1 MKKEIFTDKQLKV
14 LELYVQLEITKFSTK
29 KKNLYSEI
37 QKRTK
42 YNLNTITSWIRRY
55 LEKYKEI
62 RKEIQEEKNAK
73 ISNFEGLTEKQ
84 TKYVMFRMCGFSK
97 EEAKLEAGYSEKTK
111 AANIEKN
118 PKIIG
123 TIVEL
128 REKLKDDVRY
138 GVMANLNALVTIRD
152 EGIKGVERVEYT
164 DSSTPDGHSII
175 KTVVKEKQFIASAT
189 ATRIINEMLGYK
201 LTDELK
207 LEEAKKK
214 EKAGQLVLIESG
226 TVRRFSELR
235 VRRAQKTSILGK
247 ISSLPKNNLYTRGG
261 KMQQVLAT
269 ENRIAKLFQF
279 SERKVRDYFKAARIA
294 PGKYDLLQVIEIF
307 VEKNSGKDE
316 TAELK
321 RADKDLKEYK
331 LQILK
336 KEYHHE
342 SDVVRIVSN
351 MNYNF
356 KSKLMAIPSKIS
368 VQLLNKNNQLE
379 IEDILKKAVINVLEE
394 LVDYKYEESEF
405 GEDEDTGETYN
416 KID

>member
-1 MKKEIFTDKQLKV
+1 MKKETFTDKQLKV
-14 LELYVQLEITKFSTK
+14 LELYIQLEITKFSTK

-55 LEKYKEI
+55 LENYKEI

-84 TKYVMFRMCGFSK
+84 TKYLMFRMCGFSK

-123 TIVEL
+123 TLVEL

-152 EGIKGVERVEYT
+152 EGIKGVETVEYT

-175 KTVVKEKQFIASAT
+175 KTVRKEKQFIASAT

-214 EKAGQLVLIESG
+214 EKAGQLVLIE
-226 TVRRFSELR
+226 
-235 VRRAQKTSILGK
+235 
-247 ISSLPKNNLYTRGG
+247 
-261 KMQQVLAT
+261 
-269 ENRIAKLFQF
+269 
-279 SERKVRDYFKAARIA
+279 
-294 PGKYDLLQVIEIF
+294 
-307 VEKNSGKDE
+307 
-316 TAELK
+316 
-321 RADKDLKEYK
+321 
-331 LQILK
+331 
-336 KEYHHE
+336 
-342 SDVVRIVSN
+342 
-351 MNYNF
+351 
-356 KSKLMAIPSKIS
+356 
-368 VQLLNKNNQLE
+368 
-379 IEDILKKAVINVLEE
+379 
-394 LVDYKYEESEF
+394 
-405 GEDEDTGETYN
+405 
-416 KID
+416 

>member
-29 KKNLYSEI
+29 KKKLYSEI

-123 TIVEL
+123 TLVEL

-214 EKAGQLVLIESG
+214 EKAGQLVLIE
-226 TVRRFSELR
+226 
-235 VRRAQKTSILGK
+235 
-247 ISSLPKNNLYTRGG
+247 
-261 KMQQVLAT
+261 
-269 ENRIAKLFQF
+269 
-279 SERKVRDYFKAARIA
+279 
-294 PGKYDLLQVIEIF
+294 
-307 VEKNSGKDE
+307 
-316 TAELK
+316 
-321 RADKDLKEYK
+321 
-331 LQILK
+331 
-336 KEYHHE
+336 
-342 SDVVRIVSN
+342 
-351 MNYNF
+351 
-356 KSKLMAIPSKIS
+356 
-368 VQLLNKNNQLE
+368 
-379 IEDILKKAVINVLEE
+379 
-394 LVDYKYEESEF
+394 
-405 GEDEDTGETYN
+405 
-416 KID
+416 

>member
-1 MKKEIFTDKQLKV
+1 MKKEKFTDKQLKV
-14 LELYVQLEITKFSTK
+14 LELYIQLEITKFSTK

-55 LEKYKEI
+55 LENYKEI
-62 RKEIQEEKNAK
+62 REEIQEEKNAK

-84 TKYVMFRMCGFSK
+84 TKYLMFRMCGFSK

-123 TIVEL
+123 TLVEL

-152 EGIKGVERVEYT
+152 EGIKGVETVEYT

-175 KTVVKEKQFIASAT
+175 KTVRKEKQFIASAT

-214 EKAGQLVLIESG
+214 EKAGQLVLIE
-226 TVRRFSELR
+226 
-235 VRRAQKTSILGK
+235 
-247 ISSLPKNNLYTRGG
+247 
-261 KMQQVLAT
+261 
-269 ENRIAKLFQF
+269 
-279 SERKVRDYFKAARIA
+279 
-294 PGKYDLLQVIEIF
+294 
-307 VEKNSGKDE
+307 
-316 TAELK
+316 
-321 RADKDLKEYK
+321 
-331 LQILK
+331 
-336 KEYHHE
+336 
-342 SDVVRIVSN
+342 
-351 MNYNF
+351 
-356 KSKLMAIPSKIS
+356 
-368 VQLLNKNNQLE
+368 
-379 IEDILKKAVINVLEE
+379 
-394 LVDYKYEESEF
+394 
-405 GEDEDTGETYN
+405 
-416 KID
+416 

>member
-1 MKKEIFTDKQLKV
+1 MKKETFSKEQLTV
-14 LELYVQLEITKFSTK
+14 MEIYIELELTKFSTK
-29 KKNLYSEI
+29 KKDLYSEI

-55 LEKYKEI
+55 LENYKEI

-123 TIVEL
+123 TLVEL

-214 EKAGQLVLIESG
+214 EKAGQLVLIE
-226 TVRRFSELR
+226 
-235 VRRAQKTSILGK
+235 
-247 ISSLPKNNLYTRGG
+247 
-261 KMQQVLAT
+261 
-269 ENRIAKLFQF
+269 
-279 SERKVRDYFKAARIA
+279 
-294 PGKYDLLQVIEIF
+294 
-307 VEKNSGKDE
+307 
-316 TAELK
+316 
-321 RADKDLKEYK
+321 
-331 LQILK
+331 
-336 KEYHHE
+336 
-342 SDVVRIVSN
+342 
-351 MNYNF
+351 
-356 KSKLMAIPSKIS
+356 
-368 VQLLNKNNQLE
+368 
-379 IEDILKKAVINVLEE
+379 
-394 LVDYKYEESEF
+394 
-405 GEDEDTGETYN
+405 
-416 KID
+416 

>member
-55 LEKYKEI
+55 LENYKEI

-123 TIVEL
+123 TLVEL

-164 DSSTPDGHSII
+164 DSSSPDGHSII

-214 EKAGQLVLIESG
+214 EKAGQLVLIE
-226 TVRRFSELR
+226 
-235 VRRAQKTSILGK
+235 
-247 ISSLPKNNLYTRGG
+247 
-261 KMQQVLAT
+261 
-269 ENRIAKLFQF
+269 
-279 SERKVRDYFKAARIA
+279 
-294 PGKYDLLQVIEIF
+294 
-307 VEKNSGKDE
+307 
-316 TAELK
+316 
-321 RADKDLKEYK
+321 
-331 LQILK
+331 
-336 KEYHHE
+336 
-342 SDVVRIVSN
+342 
-351 MNYNF
+351 
-356 KSKLMAIPSKIS
+356 
-368 VQLLNKNNQLE
+368 
-379 IEDILKKAVINVLEE
+379 
-394 LVDYKYEESEF
+394 
-405 GEDEDTGETYN
+405 
-416 KID
+416 

>member
-1 MKKEIFTDKQLKV
+1 MKKEKFTDKQLKV
-14 LELYVQLEITKFSTK
+14 LELYIQLEITKFSTK

-55 LEKYKEI
+55 LENYKEI

-84 TKYVMFRMCGFSK
+84 TKYLMFRMCGFSK

-123 TIVEL
+123 TLVEL

-152 EGIKGVERVEYT
+152 EGIKGVETVEYT

-175 KTVVKEKQFIASAT
+175 KTVRKEKQFIASAT

-214 EKAGQLVLIESG
+214 EKAGQLVLIE
-226 TVRRFSELR
+226 
-235 VRRAQKTSILGK
+235 
-247 ISSLPKNNLYTRGG
+247 
-261 KMQQVLAT
+261 
-269 ENRIAKLFQF
+269 
-279 SERKVRDYFKAARIA
+279 
-294 PGKYDLLQVIEIF
+294 
-307 VEKNSGKDE
+307 
-316 TAELK
+316 
-321 RADKDLKEYK
+321 
-331 LQILK
+331 
-336 KEYHHE
+336 
-342 SDVVRIVSN
+342 
-351 MNYNF
+351 
-356 KSKLMAIPSKIS
+356 
-368 VQLLNKNNQLE
+368 
-379 IEDILKKAVINVLEE
+379 
-394 LVDYKYEESEF
+394 
-405 GEDEDTGETYN
+405 
-416 KID
+416 

>member
-123 TIVEL
+123 TLVEL

-189 ATRIINEMLGYK
+189 ATKIINEMLGYK

-214 EKAGQLVLIESG
+214 EKAGQLVLIE
-226 TVRRFSELR
+226 
-235 VRRAQKTSILGK
+235 
-247 ISSLPKNNLYTRGG
+247 
-261 KMQQVLAT
+261 
-269 ENRIAKLFQF
+269 
-279 SERKVRDYFKAARIA
+279 
-294 PGKYDLLQVIEIF
+294 
-307 VEKNSGKDE
+307 
-316 TAELK
+316 
-321 RADKDLKEYK
+321 
-331 LQILK
+331 
-336 KEYHHE
+336 
-342 SDVVRIVSN
+342 
-351 MNYNF
+351 
-356 KSKLMAIPSKIS
+356 
-368 VQLLNKNNQLE
+368 
-379 IEDILKKAVINVLEE
+379 
-394 LVDYKYEESEF
+394 
-405 GEDEDTGETYN
+405 
-416 KID
+416 

>member
-1 MKKEIFTDKQLKV
+1 MKKETFSNEQLTV
-14 LELYVQLEITKFSTK
+14 MEIYIELELTKFSTK
-29 KKNLYSEI
+29 KKDLYSEI

-55 LEKYKEI
+55 LEKYKKI
-62 RKEIQEEKNAK
+62 REELQEEKNAK

-123 TIVEL
+123 TLVEL

-214 EKAGQLVLIESG
+214 EKAGQLILIE
-226 TVRRFSELR
+226 
-235 VRRAQKTSILGK
+235 
-247 ISSLPKNNLYTRGG
+247 
-261 KMQQVLAT
+261 
-269 ENRIAKLFQF
+269 
-279 SERKVRDYFKAARIA
+279 
-294 PGKYDLLQVIEIF
+294 
-307 VEKNSGKDE
+307 
-316 TAELK
+316 
-321 RADKDLKEYK
+321 
-331 LQILK
+331 
-336 KEYHHE
+336 
-342 SDVVRIVSN
+342 
-351 MNYNF
+351 
-356 KSKLMAIPSKIS
+356 
-368 VQLLNKNNQLE
+368 
-379 IEDILKKAVINVLEE
+379 
-394 LVDYKYEESEF
+394 
-405 GEDEDTGETYN
+405 
-416 KID
+416 

>member
-29 KKNLYSEI
+29 KKSLYSEI

-214 EKAGQLVLIESG
+214 EKAGQLVLIE
-226 TVRRFSELR
+226 
-235 VRRAQKTSILGK
+235 
-247 ISSLPKNNLYTRGG
+247 
-261 KMQQVLAT
+261 
-269 ENRIAKLFQF
+269 
-279 SERKVRDYFKAARIA
+279 
-294 PGKYDLLQVIEIF
+294 
-307 VEKNSGKDE
+307 
-316 TAELK
+316 
-321 RADKDLKEYK
+321 
-331 LQILK
+331 
-336 KEYHHE
+336 
-342 SDVVRIVSN
+342 
-351 MNYNF
+351 
-356 KSKLMAIPSKIS
+356 
-368 VQLLNKNNQLE
+368 
-379 IEDILKKAVINVLEE
+379 
-394 LVDYKYEESEF
+394 
-405 GEDEDTGETYN
+405 
-416 KID
+416 

>member
-1 MKKEIFTDKQLKV
+1 MSKSDNFNEKQLKV
-14 LELYVQLEITKFSTK
+14 LEIYVELELIKYSK
-29 KKNLYSEI
+29 KKKDFYDEI

-123 TIVEL
+123 TLVEL

-214 EKAGQLVLIESG
+214 EKAGQLVLIE
-226 TVRRFSELR
+226 
-235 VRRAQKTSILGK
+235 
-247 ISSLPKNNLYTRGG
+247 
-261 KMQQVLAT
+261 
-269 ENRIAKLFQF
+269 
-279 SERKVRDYFKAARIA
+279 
-294 PGKYDLLQVIEIF
+294 
-307 VEKNSGKDE
+307 
-316 TAELK
+316 
-321 RADKDLKEYK
+321 
-331 LQILK
+331 
-336 KEYHHE
+336 
-342 SDVVRIVSN
+342 
-351 MNYNF
+351 
-356 KSKLMAIPSKIS
+356 
-368 VQLLNKNNQLE
+368 
-379 IEDILKKAVINVLEE
+379 
-394 LVDYKYEESEF
+394 
-405 GEDEDTGETYN
+405 
-416 KID
+416 

>member
-123 TIVEL
+123 TLVEL

-189 ATRIINEMLGYK
+189 AIRIINEMLGYK

-214 EKAGQLVLIESG
+214 EKAGQLVLIE
-226 TVRRFSELR
+226 
-235 VRRAQKTSILGK
+235 
-247 ISSLPKNNLYTRGG
+247 
-261 KMQQVLAT
+261 
-269 ENRIAKLFQF
+269 
-279 SERKVRDYFKAARIA
+279 
-294 PGKYDLLQVIEIF
+294 
-307 VEKNSGKDE
+307 
-316 TAELK
+316 
-321 RADKDLKEYK
+321 
-331 LQILK
+331 
-336 KEYHHE
+336 
-342 SDVVRIVSN
+342 
-351 MNYNF
+351 
-356 KSKLMAIPSKIS
+356 
-368 VQLLNKNNQLE
+368 
-379 IEDILKKAVINVLEE
+379 
-394 LVDYKYEESEF
+394 
-405 GEDEDTGETYN
+405 
-416 KID
+416 

>member
-123 TIVEL
+123 TLVEL

-138 GVMANLNALVTIRD
+138 GVMANLNALVMIRD

-214 EKAGQLVLIESG
+214 EKAGQLVLIE
-226 TVRRFSELR
+226 
-235 VRRAQKTSILGK
+235 
-247 ISSLPKNNLYTRGG
+247 
-261 KMQQVLAT
+261 
-269 ENRIAKLFQF
+269 
-279 SERKVRDYFKAARIA
+279 
-294 PGKYDLLQVIEIF
+294 
-307 VEKNSGKDE
+307 
-316 TAELK
+316 
-321 RADKDLKEYK
+321 
-331 LQILK
+331 
-336 KEYHHE
+336 
-342 SDVVRIVSN
+342 
-351 MNYNF
+351 
-356 KSKLMAIPSKIS
+356 
-368 VQLLNKNNQLE
+368 
-379 IEDILKKAVINVLEE
+379 
-394 LVDYKYEESEF
+394 
-405 GEDEDTGETYN
+405 
-416 KID
+416 

>member
-1 MKKEIFTDKQLKV
+1 MKKEKFTDKQLKV
-14 LELYVQLEITKFSTK
+14 LELYIQLEITKFSTK

-55 LEKYKEI
+55 LENYKEI

-84 TKYVMFRMCGFSK
+84 TKYLMFRMCGFSK
-97 EEAKLEAGYSEKTK
+97 EEAKLKAGYSEKTK

-123 TIVEL
+123 TLVEL

-152 EGIKGVERVEYT
+152 EGIKGVETVEYT

-175 KTVVKEKQFIASAT
+175 KTVRKEKQFIASAT

-214 EKAGQLVLIESG
+214 EKVGQLVLIE
-226 TVRRFSELR
+226 
-235 VRRAQKTSILGK
+235 
-247 ISSLPKNNLYTRGG
+247 
-261 KMQQVLAT
+261 
-269 ENRIAKLFQF
+269 
-279 SERKVRDYFKAARIA
+279 
-294 PGKYDLLQVIEIF
+294 
-307 VEKNSGKDE
+307 
-316 TAELK
+316 
-321 RADKDLKEYK
+321 
-331 LQILK
+331 
-336 KEYHHE
+336 
-342 SDVVRIVSN
+342 
-351 MNYNF
+351 
-356 KSKLMAIPSKIS
+356 
-368 VQLLNKNNQLE
+368 
-379 IEDILKKAVINVLEE
+379 
-394 LVDYKYEESEF
+394 
-405 GEDEDTGETYN
+405 
-416 KID
+416 

>member
-1 MKKEIFTDKQLKV
+1 MKQEVFTDKQLKV

-214 EKAGQLVLIESG
+214 EKAGQLVLIE
-226 TVRRFSELR
+226 
-235 VRRAQKTSILGK
+235 
-247 ISSLPKNNLYTRGG
+247 
-261 KMQQVLAT
+261 
-269 ENRIAKLFQF
+269 
-279 SERKVRDYFKAARIA
+279 
-294 PGKYDLLQVIEIF
+294 
-307 VEKNSGKDE
+307 
-316 TAELK
+316 
-321 RADKDLKEYK
+321 
-331 LQILK
+331 
-336 KEYHHE
+336 
-342 SDVVRIVSN
+342 
-351 MNYNF
+351 
-356 KSKLMAIPSKIS
+356 
-368 VQLLNKNNQLE
+368 
-379 IEDILKKAVINVLEE
+379 
-394 LVDYKYEESEF
+394 
-405 GEDEDTGETYN
+405 
-416 KID
+416 

>member
-123 TIVEL
+123 TLVEL

-214 EKAGQLVLIESG
+214 EKEKQLVL
-226 TVRRFSELR
+226 
-235 VRRAQKTSILGK
+235 
-247 ISSLPKNNLYTRGG
+247 
-261 KMQQVLAT
+261 
-269 ENRIAKLFQF
+269 
-279 SERKVRDYFKAARIA
+279 
-294 PGKYDLLQVIEIF
+294 
-307 VEKNSGKDE
+307 
-316 TAELK
+316 
-321 RADKDLKEYK
+321 
-331 LQILK
+331 
-336 KEYHHE
+336 
-342 SDVVRIVSN
+342 
-351 MNYNF
+351 
-356 KSKLMAIPSKIS
+356 
-368 VQLLNKNNQLE
+368 LE
-379 IEDILKKAVINVLEE
+379 
-394 LVDYKYEESEF
+394 
-405 GEDEDTGETYN
+405 
-416 KID
+416 

>member
-84 TKYVMFRMCGFSK
+84 TKYLMFRMCGFSK
-97 EEAKLEAGYSEKTK
+97 EEAKLKAGYSEKTK

-123 TIVEL
+123 TLVEL

-138 GVMANLNALVTIRD
+138 GVMANLNALVTSRD
-152 EGIKGVERVEYT
+152 EGIKGVETVEYT

-175 KTVVKEKQFIASAT
+175 KTVRKEKQFIASAT

-214 EKAGQLVLIESG
+214 EKAGQLVLIE
-226 TVRRFSELR
+226 
-235 VRRAQKTSILGK
+235 
-247 ISSLPKNNLYTRGG
+247 
-261 KMQQVLAT
+261 
-269 ENRIAKLFQF
+269 
-279 SERKVRDYFKAARIA
+279 
-294 PGKYDLLQVIEIF
+294 
-307 VEKNSGKDE
+307 
-316 TAELK
+316 
-321 RADKDLKEYK
+321 
-331 LQILK
+331 
-336 KEYHHE
+336 
-342 SDVVRIVSN
+342 
-351 MNYNF
+351 
-356 KSKLMAIPSKIS
+356 
-368 VQLLNKNNQLE
+368 
-379 IEDILKKAVINVLEE
+379 
-394 LVDYKYEESEF
+394 
-405 GEDEDTGETYN
+405 
-416 KID
+416 

>member
-1 MKKEIFTDKQLKV
+1 MKKEIFTDKQLKI

-214 EKAGQLVLIESG
+214 EKAGQLVLIE
-226 TVRRFSELR
+226 
-235 VRRAQKTSILGK
+235 
-247 ISSLPKNNLYTRGG
+247 
-261 KMQQVLAT
+261 
-269 ENRIAKLFQF
+269 
-279 SERKVRDYFKAARIA
+279 
-294 PGKYDLLQVIEIF
+294 
-307 VEKNSGKDE
+307 
-316 TAELK
+316 
-321 RADKDLKEYK
+321 
-331 LQILK
+331 
-336 KEYHHE
+336 
-342 SDVVRIVSN
+342 
-351 MNYNF
+351 
-356 KSKLMAIPSKIS
+356 
-368 VQLLNKNNQLE
+368 
-379 IEDILKKAVINVLEE
+379 
-394 LVDYKYEESEF
+394 
-405 GEDEDTGETYN
+405 
-416 KID
+416 

>member
-175 KTVVKEKQFIASAT
+175 KTVIKEKQFIASAT

-214 EKAGQLVLIESG
+214 EKAGQLVLIE
-226 TVRRFSELR
+226 
-235 VRRAQKTSILGK
+235 
-247 ISSLPKNNLYTRGG
+247 
-261 KMQQVLAT
+261 
-269 ENRIAKLFQF
+269 
-279 SERKVRDYFKAARIA
+279 
-294 PGKYDLLQVIEIF
+294 
-307 VEKNSGKDE
+307 
-316 TAELK
+316 
-321 RADKDLKEYK
+321 
-331 LQILK
+331 
-336 KEYHHE
+336 
-342 SDVVRIVSN
+342 
-351 MNYNF
+351 
-356 KSKLMAIPSKIS
+356 
-368 VQLLNKNNQLE
+368 
-379 IEDILKKAVINVLEE
+379 
-394 LVDYKYEESEF
+394 
-405 GEDEDTGETYN
+405 
-416 KID
+416 

>member
-164 DSSTPDGHSII
+164 DSSTPDGH
-175 KTVVKEKQFIASAT
+175 
-189 ATRIINEMLGYK
+189 
-201 LTDELK
+201 
-207 LEEAKKK
+207 
-214 EKAGQLVLIESG
+214 
-226 TVRRFSELR
+226 
-235 VRRAQKTSILGK
+235 
-247 ISSLPKNNLYTRGG
+247 
-261 KMQQVLAT
+261 
-269 ENRIAKLFQF
+269 
-279 SERKVRDYFKAARIA
+279 
-294 PGKYDLLQVIEIF
+294 
-307 VEKNSGKDE
+307 
-316 TAELK
+316 
-321 RADKDLKEYK
+321 
-331 LQILK
+331 
-336 KEYHHE
+336 
-342 SDVVRIVSN
+342 
-351 MNYNF
+351 
-356 KSKLMAIPSKIS
+356 
-368 VQLLNKNNQLE
+368 
-379 IEDILKKAVINVLEE
+379 
-394 LVDYKYEESEF
+394 
-405 GEDEDTGETYN
+405 
-416 KID
+416 

>member
-1 MKKEIFTDKQLKV
+1 MKKEKFTDKQLKV

-55 LEKYKEI
+55 SEKYKEI

-123 TIVEL
+123 TLVEL

-214 EKAGQLVLIESG
+214 EKAGQLVLIE
-226 TVRRFSELR
+226 
-235 VRRAQKTSILGK
+235 
-247 ISSLPKNNLYTRGG
+247 
-261 KMQQVLAT
+261 
-269 ENRIAKLFQF
+269 
-279 SERKVRDYFKAARIA
+279 
-294 PGKYDLLQVIEIF
+294 
-307 VEKNSGKDE
+307 
-316 TAELK
+316 
-321 RADKDLKEYK
+321 
-331 LQILK
+331 
-336 KEYHHE
+336 
-342 SDVVRIVSN
+342 
-351 MNYNF
+351 
-356 KSKLMAIPSKIS
+356 
-368 VQLLNKNNQLE
+368 
-379 IEDILKKAVINVLEE
+379 
-394 LVDYKYEESEF
+394 
-405 GEDEDTGETYN
+405 
-416 KID
+416 

>member
-118 PKIIG
+118 PKIIV
-123 TIVEL
+123 TLVEL

-214 EKAGQLVLIESG
+214 EKAGQLVLIE
-226 TVRRFSELR
+226 
-235 VRRAQKTSILGK
+235 
-247 ISSLPKNNLYTRGG
+247 
-261 KMQQVLAT
+261 
-269 ENRIAKLFQF
+269 
-279 SERKVRDYFKAARIA
+279 
-294 PGKYDLLQVIEIF
+294 
-307 VEKNSGKDE
+307 
-316 TAELK
+316 
-321 RADKDLKEYK
+321 
-331 LQILK
+331 
-336 KEYHHE
+336 
-342 SDVVRIVSN
+342 
-351 MNYNF
+351 
-356 KSKLMAIPSKIS
+356 
-368 VQLLNKNNQLE
+368 
-379 IEDILKKAVINVLEE
+379 
-394 LVDYKYEESEF
+394 
-405 GEDEDTGETYN
+405 
-416 KID
+416 

>member
-1 MKKEIFTDKQLKV
+1 MKKEKFTDKQLKV

-123 TIVEL
+123 TLVEL

-214 EKAGQLVLIESG
+214 EKAGQLVLIE
-226 TVRRFSELR
+226 
-235 VRRAQKTSILGK
+235 
-247 ISSLPKNNLYTRGG
+247 
-261 KMQQVLAT
+261 
-269 ENRIAKLFQF
+269 
-279 SERKVRDYFKAARIA
+279 
-294 PGKYDLLQVIEIF
+294 
-307 VEKNSGKDE
+307 
-316 TAELK
+316 
-321 RADKDLKEYK
+321 
-331 LQILK
+331 
-336 KEYHHE
+336 
-342 SDVVRIVSN
+342 
-351 MNYNF
+351 
-356 KSKLMAIPSKIS
+356 
-368 VQLLNKNNQLE
+368 
-379 IEDILKKAVINVLEE
+379 
-394 LVDYKYEESEF
+394 
-405 GEDEDTGETYN
+405 
-416 KID
+416 

>member
-123 TIVEL
+123 TLVEL

-214 EKAGQLVLIESG
+214 EKAGQLVLIE
-226 TVRRFSELR
+226 
-235 VRRAQKTSILGK
+235 
-247 ISSLPKNNLYTRGG
+247 
-261 KMQQVLAT
+261 
-269 ENRIAKLFQF
+269 
-279 SERKVRDYFKAARIA
+279 
-294 PGKYDLLQVIEIF
+294 
-307 VEKNSGKDE
+307 
-316 TAELK
+316 
-321 RADKDLKEYK
+321 
-331 LQILK
+331 
-336 KEYHHE
+336 
-342 SDVVRIVSN
+342 
-351 MNYNF
+351 
-356 KSKLMAIPSKIS
+356 
-368 VQLLNKNNQLE
+368 
-379 IEDILKKAVINVLEE
+379 
-394 LVDYKYEESEF
+394 
-405 GEDEDTGETYN
+405 
-416 KID
+416 

>member
-1 MKKEIFTDKQLKV
+1 MKKEIFTDKQLKI

-123 TIVEL
+123 TLVEL

-175 KTVVKEKQFIASAT
+175 KAVVKEKQFIASAT

-214 EKAGQLVLIESG
+214 EKAGQLVLIE
-226 TVRRFSELR
+226 
-235 VRRAQKTSILGK
+235 
-247 ISSLPKNNLYTRGG
+247 
-261 KMQQVLAT
+261 
-269 ENRIAKLFQF
+269 
-279 SERKVRDYFKAARIA
+279 
-294 PGKYDLLQVIEIF
+294 
-307 VEKNSGKDE
+307 
-316 TAELK
+316 
-321 RADKDLKEYK
+321 
-331 LQILK
+331 
-336 KEYHHE
+336 
-342 SDVVRIVSN
+342 
-351 MNYNF
+351 
-356 KSKLMAIPSKIS
+356 
-368 VQLLNKNNQLE
+368 
-379 IEDILKKAVINVLEE
+379 
-394 LVDYKYEESEF
+394 
-405 GEDEDTGETYN
+405 
-416 KID
+416 

>member
-1 MKKEIFTDKQLKV
+1 MKKEKFTDKQLKV
-14 LELYVQLEITKFSTK
+14 LELYIQLEITKFSTK

-55 LEKYKEI
+55 LENYKEI

-84 TKYVMFRMCGFSK
+84 TKYLMFRMCGFSK
-97 EEAKLEAGYSEKTK
+97 EEAKLKAGYSEKTK

-123 TIVEL
+123 TLVEL

-152 EGIKGVERVEYT
+152 EGIKGVETVEYT

-175 KTVVKEKQFIASAT
+175 KTVRKEKQFIASAT

-214 EKAGQLVLIESG
+214 EKARQLVLIE
-226 TVRRFSELR
+226 
-235 VRRAQKTSILGK
+235 
-247 ISSLPKNNLYTRGG
+247 
-261 KMQQVLAT
+261 
-269 ENRIAKLFQF
+269 
-279 SERKVRDYFKAARIA
+279 
-294 PGKYDLLQVIEIF
+294 
-307 VEKNSGKDE
+307 
-316 TAELK
+316 
-321 RADKDLKEYK
+321 
-331 LQILK
+331 
-336 KEYHHE
+336 
-342 SDVVRIVSN
+342 
-351 MNYNF
+351 
-356 KSKLMAIPSKIS
+356 
-368 VQLLNKNNQLE
+368 
-379 IEDILKKAVINVLEE
+379 
-394 LVDYKYEESEF
+394 
-405 GEDEDTGETYN
+405 
-416 KID
+416 

>member
-14 LELYVQLEITKFSTK
+14 LELYIQLEITKFSTK

-123 TIVEL
+123 TLVEL

-189 ATRIINEMLGYK
+189 ATRIINEMLGYR

-214 EKAGQLVLIESG
+214 EKAGQLVLIE
-226 TVRRFSELR
+226 
-235 VRRAQKTSILGK
+235 
-247 ISSLPKNNLYTRGG
+247 
-261 KMQQVLAT
+261 
-269 ENRIAKLFQF
+269 
-279 SERKVRDYFKAARIA
+279 
-294 PGKYDLLQVIEIF
+294 
-307 VEKNSGKDE
+307 
-316 TAELK
+316 
-321 RADKDLKEYK
+321 
-331 LQILK
+331 
-336 KEYHHE
+336 
-342 SDVVRIVSN
+342 
-351 MNYNF
+351 
-356 KSKLMAIPSKIS
+356 
-368 VQLLNKNNQLE
+368 
-379 IEDILKKAVINVLEE
+379 
-394 LVDYKYEESEF
+394 
-405 GEDEDTGETYN
+405 
-416 KID
+416 

>member
-214 EKAGQLVLIESG
+214 EKEKQLVL
-226 TVRRFSELR
+226 
-235 VRRAQKTSILGK
+235 
-247 ISSLPKNNLYTRGG
+247 
-261 KMQQVLAT
+261 
-269 ENRIAKLFQF
+269 
-279 SERKVRDYFKAARIA
+279 
-294 PGKYDLLQVIEIF
+294 
-307 VEKNSGKDE
+307 
-316 TAELK
+316 
-321 RADKDLKEYK
+321 
-331 LQILK
+331 
-336 KEYHHE
+336 
-342 SDVVRIVSN
+342 
-351 MNYNF
+351 
-356 KSKLMAIPSKIS
+356 
-368 VQLLNKNNQLE
+368 LE
-379 IEDILKKAVINVLEE
+379 
-394 LVDYKYEESEF
+394 
-405 GEDEDTGETYN
+405 
-416 KID
+416 

>member
-1 MKKEIFTDKQLKV
+1 MKKEKFTDKQLKV

-214 EKAGQLVLIESG
+214 EKAGQLVLIE
-226 TVRRFSELR
+226 
-235 VRRAQKTSILGK
+235 
-247 ISSLPKNNLYTRGG
+247 
-261 KMQQVLAT
+261 
-269 ENRIAKLFQF
+269 
-279 SERKVRDYFKAARIA
+279 
-294 PGKYDLLQVIEIF
+294 
-307 VEKNSGKDE
+307 
-316 TAELK
+316 
-321 RADKDLKEYK
+321 
-331 LQILK
+331 
-336 KEYHHE
+336 
-342 SDVVRIVSN
+342 
-351 MNYNF
+351 
-356 KSKLMAIPSKIS
+356 
-368 VQLLNKNNQLE
+368 
-379 IEDILKKAVINVLEE
+379 
-394 LVDYKYEESEF
+394 
-405 GEDEDTGETYN
+405 
-416 KID
+416 